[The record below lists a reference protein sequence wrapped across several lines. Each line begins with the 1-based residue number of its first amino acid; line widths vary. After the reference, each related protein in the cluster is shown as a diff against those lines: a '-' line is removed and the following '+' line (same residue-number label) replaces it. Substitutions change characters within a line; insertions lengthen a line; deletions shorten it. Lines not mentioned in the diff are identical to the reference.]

1 MLLVIFIIIVLFI
14 LILLI
19 LLFSNKTIE
28 PFYGCKD
35 DLNNIKLR
43 KNFAKDIL
51 NLSNNILANLNNFK
65 NKSTAKIN
73 LDKSMSSP
81 DSDEYKALQNAY
93 NTCPEKLL
101 YDRTLSI
108 NNRIKNL
115 YVYVN
120 TDYVLADTAC
130 V

>member
-1 MLLVIFIIIVLFI
+1 MSQVWDAYV
-14 LILLI
+14 
-19 LLFSNKTIE
+19 
-28 PFYGCKD
+28 
-35 DLNNIKLR
+35 
-43 KNFAKDIL
+43 
-51 NLSNNILANLNNFK
+51 
-65 NKSTAKIN
+65 IN
-73 LDKSMSSP
+73 LDKSTNSP

-93 NTCPEKLL
+93 KTCPEKLL
-101 YDRTLSI
+101 YNRVLSI